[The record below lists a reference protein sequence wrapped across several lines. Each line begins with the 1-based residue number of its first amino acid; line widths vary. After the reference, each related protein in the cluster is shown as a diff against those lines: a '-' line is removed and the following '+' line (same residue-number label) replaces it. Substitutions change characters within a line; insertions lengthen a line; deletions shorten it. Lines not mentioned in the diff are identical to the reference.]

1 MYIKLTNVKNGRA
14 VLVNVNEV
22 SAFFDSTVKS
32 NPQIRCTDIEWAN
45 SSGCSEVQETI
56 EEIEA
61 MLNKINEVPD
71 VH

>member
-1 MYIKLTNVKNGRA
+1 MFIKMTKATNGKA

-22 SAFFDSTVKS
+22 NGFFDSTVKS
-32 NPQIRCTDIEWAN
+32 NPQIRCTDVEWAN
-45 SSGCSEVQETI
+45 STGCSEVQETI
-56 EEIEA
+56 EEIEV

>member
-1 MYIKLTNVKNGRA
+1 MFIKMTKATNGKA

-22 SAFFDSTVKS
+22 KGFFDSTVKS
-32 NPQIRCTDIEWAN
+32 NPQIRCTDVEWAN
-45 SSGCSEVQETI
+45 STGCSEVQETI
-56 EEIEA
+56 EEIEV